1 MCTTQSI
8 ELNCVHRLT
17 REKMGV
23 HDNNEMTNENL
34 CGELFSVPHIHSCI
48 KKANSSDE

>member
-1 MCTTQSI
+1 MHNTKYRTKFCSQI
-8 ELNCVHRLT
+8 DT
-17 REKMGV
+17 RKNGV

-34 CGELFSVPHIHSCI
+34 CGELFSVLLIHSCI